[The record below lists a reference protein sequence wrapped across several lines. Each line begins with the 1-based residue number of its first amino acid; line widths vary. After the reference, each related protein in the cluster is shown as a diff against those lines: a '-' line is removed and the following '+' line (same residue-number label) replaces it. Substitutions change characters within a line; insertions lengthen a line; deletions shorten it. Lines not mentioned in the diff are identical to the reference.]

1 MILEI
6 IKIALPF
13 IAGGGLHWLLNY
25 KRKKRQLDNAV
36 AIEEYDQVDK
46 MVKKYVKTVEE
57 LSNHITAAEKEI
69 NELQQLIH
77 QLELE
82 NQALRNKLSNYGTI
96 DT

>member
-6 IKIALPF
+6 IKIVLPF

-25 KRKKRQLDNAV
+25 RRKRRQINNSF

-46 MVKKYVKTVEE
+46 MVKKYVKTVED
-57 LSNHITAAEKEI
+57 LSNHITEAEKEI
-69 NELQQLIH
+69 NELKKLIH

-82 NQALRNKLSNYGTI
+82 NEALRNKLSNHGTI